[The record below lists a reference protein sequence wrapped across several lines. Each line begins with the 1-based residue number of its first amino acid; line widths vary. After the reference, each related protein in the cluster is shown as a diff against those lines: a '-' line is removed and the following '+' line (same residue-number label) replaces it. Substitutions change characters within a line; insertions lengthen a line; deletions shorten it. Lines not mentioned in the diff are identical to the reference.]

1 MLHLNKIFNRTEII
15 TEVQP
20 PRRSDTADN
29 SFHPGEDKTAAGIES
44 QTAFD
49 HYLNLFN
56 LCRMKYI
63 KTELK
68 GAVGVIRLNRP
79 DKYNAFI
86 REMSL
91 ELQQAIEEASS
102 NEEVRAILLTGEGK
116 AFCSGQDL
124 SEAIHPEGP
133 GIRKIVEEHYN
144 PVILKIRHAKKPVI
158 AAVNGVAAGAGAN
171 IALAC
176 DIVLAN
182 KSAVFIQA
190 FSKIGLIPDSG
201 GTFMLPRLVGFQRA
215 LALCMTGDK
224 VTAPE
229 ALNMGMV
236 YKVFE
241 DDKFLDEAL
250 SFAAMIASMPT
261 KGLVYTKELFNLSMT
276 HSLEEQLKAEGDY
289 QVKATA
295 TFDFK
300 EGVQAF
306 LEKRKP
312 EFKGQ

>member
-1 MLHLNKIFNRTEII
+1 
-15 TEVQP
+15 
-20 PRRSDTADN
+20 
-29 SFHPGEDKTAAGIES
+29 
-44 QTAFD
+44 
-49 HYLNLFN
+49 
-56 LCRMKYI
+56 MKYI
-63 KTELK
+63 KSELK
-68 GAVGVIRLNRP
+68 GAVAVILLNRP

-91 ELQQAIEEASS
+91 ELQKAIDEASG
-102 NEEVRAILLTGEGK
+102 NEAVRAILLTGEGK

-144 PVILKIRHAKKPVI
+144 PIILKIRHAKKPVI

-182 KSAVFIQA
+182 RSAAFIQA

-224 VTAPE
+224 VTAAE

-236 YKVFE
+236 YKVF
-241 DDKFLDEAL
+241 DDDIFMEETLA
-250 SFAAMIASMPT
+250 FASMIASMPT
-261 KGLVYTKELFNLSMT
+261 QGLVYTKELFNQSMT
-276 HSLEEQLKAEGDY
+276 HSLEQQLKAEGDY

-295 TFDFK
+295 TYDFN
-300 EGVQAF
+300 EGVKAF

-312 EFKGQ
+312 EFKGK